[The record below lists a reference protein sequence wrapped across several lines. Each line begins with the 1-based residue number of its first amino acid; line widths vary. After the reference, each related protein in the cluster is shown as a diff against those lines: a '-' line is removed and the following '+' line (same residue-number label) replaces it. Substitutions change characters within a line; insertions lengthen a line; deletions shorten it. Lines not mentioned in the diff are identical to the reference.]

1 MKAIKKKL
9 LSLLEY
15 SIYTIVFSCIILII
29 ALSSCSKYTQEK
41 AITDV
46 NKANDKY
53 PAPVADWLR
62 GKYPCITKA
71 SDTVLL
77 TKDSVIYIE
86 CPDLPDVVHVVDPNI
101 PDTVVRTK
109 IIKVPVTLPI
119 RTQLITKYIE
129 DSAKIKVLTEEVRLY
144 TDKYNE
150 KVRLYIDLKE
160 SRNKW
165 RKWCLITWGVIIL
178 YFGLRI
184 AIPKIPFLNK

>member
-1 MKAIKKKL
+1 MKEILRQIIWLLFAGFAI
-9 LSLLEY
+9 SL
-15 SIYTIVFSCIILII
+15 I
-29 ALSSCSKYTQEK
+29 ASCSKYTQEK

-62 GKYPCITKA
+62 GKYPCIIKS

-101 PDTVVRTK
+101 PDTVVRTR
-109 IIKVPVTLPI
+109 IVKVPVTLPI

-129 DSAKIKVLTEEVRLY
+129 DSAKIKVMQSAIETRDDYIKTLEIHLK
-144 TDKYNE
+144 DAKE
-150 KVRLYIDLKE
+150 KKAWWKQ
-160 SRNKW
+160 SA
-165 RKWCLITWGVIIL
+165 LITWGINLLLLIL
-178 YFGLRI
+178 LILMIAGKI